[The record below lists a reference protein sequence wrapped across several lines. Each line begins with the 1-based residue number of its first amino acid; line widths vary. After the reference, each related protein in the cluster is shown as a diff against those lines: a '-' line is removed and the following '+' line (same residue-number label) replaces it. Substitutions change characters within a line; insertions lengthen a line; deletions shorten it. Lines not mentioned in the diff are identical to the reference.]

1 MKRLHLFLI
10 KSFLA
15 PFIATFFIAIFLLL
29 MQFLWKYI
37 DDLVGKGLEFTQIAE
52 LIFYASARF
61 VPVALPIAMLLASV
75 MVFGK
80 LGENYELVAL
90 KASGIS
96 LIRILFP
103 LTIFVIILSYSSFL
117 FSNYVMPI
125 ANLKNGSMIYD
136 IQKKKPALN
145 IKEGIFYKDIEGF
158 SIKVSEKDAD
168 GKTLNDIIIYDHT
181 GKNGN
186 DKVIIAKSGIM
197 QLTKDERFLEL
208 ILYNGHSYIDISEN
222 KRKKDNP
229 YRTTHFK
236 EDLIRFDL
244 SSFSTINNS
253 EKLYKGH
260 YAMLSNQQLATAI
273 DSLHLKY
280 TERKETFSKN
290 ITNKYTSK
298 SEMDS
303 LVAFSPFTKTK
314 RKQQYDIAIN
324 KLQTLKSISKSN
336 KDDLEYRKIIITKHN
351 IEWHRK
357 ISLALA
363 CLLLFLI
370 GAPLGSIIRKGG
382 FGLPVLV
389 SVFFFLIYHVLSM
402 VGEKSAKDLSMTA
415 FEGMWLANTVFT
427 PIAFFL
433 IYKAKNDAQLFDF
446 SSLLKRINPFLK
458 KIKLKKILVFLPPKF
473 RL

>member
-10 KSFLA
+10 KSFLG

-61 VPVALPIAMLLASV
+61 VPVALPISMLLASV

-90 KASGIS
+90 KSSGIS

-103 LTIFVIILSYSSFL
+103 LTIFVIIIGYSSFL

-145 IKEGIFYKDIEGF
+145 IKEGIFYKEIEGY
-158 SIKVSEKDAD
+158 SIKVADKNDD

-181 GKNGN
+181 AKNGN
-186 DKVIIAKSGIM
+186 DKVIIAESGIM
-197 QLTKDERFLEL
+197 QLTKDEQFLEL
-208 ILYNGHSYIDISEN
+208 ILHNGHSYIDISKN
-222 KRKKDNP
+222 KRKGDKP

-244 SSFSTINNS
+244 SSFSTMNNS
-253 EKLYKGH
+253 EDLYKGH
-260 YAMLSNQQLATAI
+260 YAMLSNKQLAIAI
-273 DSLHLKY
+273 DSLSLKF
-280 TERKETFSKN
+280 EDRKETFSKN
-290 ITNKYTSK
+290 IKNKYNLE
-298 SEMDS
+298 SEADS
-303 LVAFSPFTKTK
+303 LIVFKPFNTIKI
-314 RKQQYDIAIN
+314 KQKYDIAIN
-324 KLQTLKSISKSN
+324 KLRTIKSIAKSN
-336 KDDLEYRKIIITKHN
+336 KDDLEYRKIIITKHK

-357 ISLALA
+357 ISLAVA

-370 GAPLGSIIRKGG
+370 GAPLGAIIRKGG
-382 FGLPVLV
+382 FGLPVLI

-402 VGEKSAKDLSMTA
+402 IGEKAAKDLSMNA
-415 FEGMWLANTVFT
+415 YEGMWLANLVFL
-427 PIAFFL
+427 PIALFL

-446 SSLLKRINPFLK
+446 SPLLKRINQFLK
-458 KIKLKKILVFLPPKF
+458 KKEIQ
-473 RL
+473 